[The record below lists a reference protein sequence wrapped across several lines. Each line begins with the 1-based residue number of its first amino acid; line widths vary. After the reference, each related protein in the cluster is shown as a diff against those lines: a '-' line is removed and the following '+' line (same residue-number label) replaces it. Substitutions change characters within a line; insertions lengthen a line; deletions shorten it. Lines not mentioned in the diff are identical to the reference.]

1 MTSQTLGPSEVLTM
15 VRSNARP
22 RSDPN
27 ELNFWSRL
35 SFSSQFFIA
44 AALVL
49 FVAMAVLGTWVN
61 DQIKHSVLVTS
72 GAQGANFMNGF
83 LEPLVQ
89 EINPDGSLPAASHEQ
104 LDALFIGT
112 ALGNTVV
119 SIKIWVVEGTDAT
132 VIYST
137 TKDLIG
143 DQFVSTDVARAASG
157 EVVAEYEDLISGES
171 AYEQTLDMALIEVY
185 APLYRT
191 GTDQV
196 LAVGEIYENADALQ
210 AELRTSQMIS
220 WLVVLLT
227 TVFML
232 AVLYAIVR
240 RGSRTIAKQR
250 SDLQR
255 HVAEAREMAH
265 QNSVLRIAADR
276 ARLDASEANEQL
288 LARIGSDIH
297 DGPIQLLSLFMLKF
311 TSMDSERAKADD
323 ATKNLQAIVDAALSE
338 LRTISSGLSLPEI
351 EELTPKEALELA
363 VFRHEDI
370 AGTKVATSF
379 GELPQTL
386 RHATKICAYRV
397 VQEGLSNASKHAI
410 GAPQSVKAYVEN
422 AWLNIEVRDNGP
434 GVQRTEVSVGA
445 RARLGLAGMRNRV
458 GALQGKFD
466 VQSEPGSGTTI
477 KVALPLEDGDK

>member
-1 MTSQTLGPSEVLTM
+1 M
-15 VRSNARP
+15 VRSGTRL
-22 RSDPN
+22 RSDDDQP
-27 ELNFWSRL
+27 NFWNRL

-61 DQIKHSVLVTS
+61 EQIKHSVLVTS
-72 GAQGANFMNGF
+72 GEQGANFMGGF

-89 EINPDGSLPAASHEQ
+89 DINADGTLPALNQAQ
-104 LDALFIGT
+104 LDSLFIGT
-112 ALGNTVV
+112 PLGDTVV

-143 DQFVSTDVARAASG
+143 KQFVSTDVARAASG
-157 EVVAEYEDLISGES
+157 EVVAEYEDLISQES

-185 APLYRT
+185 GPLYRI
-191 GTDQV
+191 GSDEV
-196 LAVGEIYENADALQ
+196 LAVGEIYENADALA
-210 AELRTSQMIS
+210 AELRTSQMTS
-220 WLVVLLT
+220 WLIVCLT
-227 TVFML
+227 TIFML

-240 RGSRTIAKQR
+240 RGSRTIALQR

-255 HVAEAREMAH
+255 HVAEAREMAQ
-265 QNSVLRIAADR
+265 QNTVLRIAADR

-311 TSMDSERAKADD
+311 TSVGDGAGNSELH
-323 ATKNLQAIVDAALSE
+323 KNLEGILNSALLE

-351 EELTPKEALELA
+351 EQLSPRDALQLA

-370 AGTKVATSF
+370 AGTKVETKF
-379 GELPQTL
+379 GDLPKSLT
-386 RHATKICAYRV
+386 HATKIGAYRV
-397 VQEGLSNASKHAI
+397 IQEGLSNAFKHAP
-410 GAPQSVKAYVEN
+410 GARQSVSAHIVDHSLY
-422 AWLNIEVRDNGP
+422 IEVSDDGP
-434 GVQRTEVSVGA
+434 GVRRAETPVGG
-445 RARLGLAGMRNRV
+445 REKLGLAGMRNRV
-458 GALQGKFD
+458 GALQGELD
-466 VQSEPGSGTTI
+466 VHSGAGIGTRIRVT
-477 KVALPLEDGDK
+477 LPLEEDDR

>member
-1 MTSQTLGPSEVLTM
+1 M
-15 VRSNARP
+15 VRSEIRL
-22 RSDPN
+22 RSDDDGPR
-27 ELNFWSRL
+27 FWTRL
-35 SFSSQFFIA
+35 SFSSQFFLA
-44 AALVL
+44 AAIVL

-72 GAQGANFMNGF
+72 GAQGASFMNGF

-89 EINPDGSLPAASHEQ
+89 DINTDGTLPAESHER
-104 LDALFIGT
+104 LDDLFIGT
-112 ALGNTVV
+112 ALGRTVA
-119 SIKIWVVEGTDAT
+119 SIKIWVADGADAT

-143 DQFVSTDVARAASG
+143 EQFVSTDVERAAAG
-157 EVVAEYEDLISGES
+157 EIVAEYEDLISQES

-196 LAVGEIYENADALQ
+196 LAVGEIYENANAL
-210 AELRTSQMIS
+210 AEELAISQMTS

-227 TVFML
+227 TIFML

-240 RGSRTIAKQR
+240 RGSRTIALQR

-255 HVAEAREMAH
+255 HVAEAQAMAD
-265 QNSVLRIAADR
+265 QNSLLRIAADR

-311 TSMDSERAKADD
+311 TRMGGRGDDRTDVQKALEGLF
-323 ATKNLQAIVDAALSE
+323 NSALSE

-351 EELTPKEALELA
+351 EELSPRGALELA

-370 AGTKVATSF
+370 VGTRVTTNF
-379 GELPQTL
+379 GDLPEFLT
-386 RHATKICAYRV
+386 HATKICAYRV
-397 VQEGLSNASKHAI
+397 IQEGLSNATKHAPR
-410 GAPQSVKAYVEN
+410 AQQSVKALVVGG
-422 AWLNIEVRDNGP
+422 WLEIEVADDGP
-434 GVQRTEVSVGA
+434 GVRQTDNIVSG
-445 RARLGLAGMRNRV
+445 REKLGLAGMRNRV
-458 GALQGKFD
+458 GALQGNLE
-466 VQSEPGSGTTI
+466 VHSELGVGTRI
-477 KVALPLEDGDK
+477 KVTLPLEGGEHQPRPANDVS

>member
-1 MTSQTLGPSEVLTM
+1 M
-15 VRSNARP
+15 VRSETRL
-22 RSDPN
+22 RSDDGDPS
-27 ELNFWSRL
+27 FWSRL
-35 SFSSQFFIA
+35 SFSSQFFLA

-89 EINPDGSLPAASHEQ
+89 EINPDGTLPAQSHER

-119 SIKIWVVEGTDAT
+119 SIKIWVADGADAT

-137 TKDLIG
+137 TKELIG
-143 DQFVSTDVARAASG
+143 EQFVSTDVERAASG
-157 EVVAEYEDLISGES
+157 EVVAEYEDLISQES

-191 GTDQV
+191 GTDEV
-196 LAVGEIYENADALQ
+196 LAVGEIYENANALA
-210 AELRTSQMIS
+210 AELKTSQMIS
-220 WLVVLLT
+220 WFVVLLT
-227 TVFML
+227 TIFML
-232 AVLYAIVR
+232 TVLYAIVR
-240 RGSRTIAKQR
+240 RGSRTIALQR

-255 HVAEAREMAH
+255 HVAEAQEMAD

-311 TSMDSERAKADD
+311 TKMGGSGANRTEVQ
-323 ATKNLQAIVDAALSE
+323 KNLEGLFNSALFE

-351 EELTPKEALELA
+351 EELSPREALELA

-370 AGTKVATSF
+370 AGTKVETKF
-379 GELPQTL
+379 GDLPGSLT
-386 RHATKICAYRV
+386 HATKICAYRV
-397 VQEGLSNASKHAI
+397 IQEGLSNASKHAP
-410 GAPQSVKAYVEN
+410 GARQGVKAHVVDR
-422 AWLNIEVRDNGP
+422 WLHIEVRDEGP
-434 GVQRTEVSVGA
+434 GVRTAENVASG
-445 RARLGLAGMRNRV
+445 RERLGLAGMRNRV
-458 GALQGKFD
+458 GALQGELD
-466 VQSEPGSGTTI
+466 IHSEPGAGTRI
-477 KVALPLEDGDK
+477 VVALPLEGGDH